1 MALQCEREKRDL
13 SNVVMDQ
20 VVGAIV
26 ASRNERTSQ
35 MLVQG
40 PLSIALALL
49 SVQSNLTV
57 IVRNIA
63 ALWAKAFLPCYT
75 YSSWW
80 QFGWCF

>member
-1 MALQCEREKRDL
+1 MLKHVFFRGELSTSVQCRSLKEVL
-13 SNVVMDQ
+13 PYYQN
-20 VVGAIV
+20 
-26 ASRNERTSQ
+26 TQ

-75 YSSWW
+75 YSSWQ
-80 QFGWCF
+80 QFG